1 MPYMQGIRVSKLSR
15 HIHVHQTSFKT
26 TLHEIAIEFSL
37 IAPPSAWTFI
47 LYPIA
52 L

>member
-1 MPYMQGIRVSKLSR
+1 MRYMQGIRVSKLSR
-15 HIHVHQTSFKT
+15 HVHQTSFKT